1 MDQTAIGNYI
11 WQDYPDIVEGTRKTE
26 LGKRL
31 PAFVG
36 WKQGAFDTLNDR
48 RAFAPRSFFRV
59 LSSHPSGRASF
70 CRPYPRRGGAY

>member
-26 LGKRL
+26 LSKRI

-36 WKQGAFDTLNDR
+36 
-48 RAFAPRSFFRV
+48 
-59 LSSHPSGRASF
+59 
-70 CRPYPRRGGAY
+70 